1 MARFEL
7 EWLTIFDEVYK
18 TRHVS
23 RAAERLDLAQ
33 ATVSIALGKLR
44 KKFND
49 PLFTKTARGMLPTPF
64 AEALITDVRATLSAM
79 DKTLSRRLSFTPRS
93 ATRQFHI
100 GCTDISEVVLM
111 PRLLNHL
118 HREAPGVTLHV
129 SRISASTA
137 EELTAGT
144 VDLAVGFMPALDAGF
159 HQQTLFNQNRVC
171 LVAQSHPR
179 IRSTLTRAAFVS
191 EGHVTVASAGTGH
204 AIVDA
209 VLARKKIQRRI
220 VATVPSFLA
229 VGSIV
234 ANTQLLG
241 IVPRLLASTMV
252 ARENVRMLE
261 LPIELPSY
269 SVKQHWHERFHQDPA
284 NLWLR
289 DTLANLFSKLGDS
302 ASSGIAV

>member
-1 MARFEL
+1 MYMARFEL
-7 EWLTIFDEVYK
+7 EWLVIFDEVYK

-49 PLFTKTARGMLPTPF
+49 PLFTRTSRGMLPTPF

-79 DKTLSRRLSFTPRS
+79 DKALSRRLAFAPGS

-111 PRLLNHL
+111 PKLLNYL

-129 SRISASTA
+129 SRISAATA

-144 VDLAVGFMPALDAGF
+144 VDLSVGFMPDLDSGF

-171 LVAQSHPR
+171 LAAQNHPR
-179 IRSTLTRAAFVS
+179 IRRTLTKAAFSS

-204 AIVDA
+204 AIVDD
-209 VLARKKIQRRI
+209 VLARKKIERRI

-234 ANTQLLG
+234 ANTQLLA
-241 IVPRLLASTMV
+241 IVPRLLASTL
-252 ARENVRMLE
+252 AAKENVRILE

-269 SVKQHWHERFHQDPA
+269 SVKQHWHERFHLDPA
-284 NLWLR
+284 NIWLR
-289 DTLANLFSKLGDS
+289 DTLLKLFSKLGDS
-302 ASSGIAV
+302 RVSE